1 MCHLKNYRRTWVNDF
16 KGYFYMSE
24 EYFKL
29 KTVVVMVN
37 KTAFPEKV
45 KEKLE
50 IT

>member
-1 MCHLKNYRRTWVNDF
+1 
-16 KGYFYMSE
+16 MSE
-24 EYFKL
+24 GYFKL